1 MILKLATDYF
11 FNKFKG
17 YNLLAEIKIRNDKSI
32 KVFENVG
39 FKFFNYLIKNNHNAL
54 VYEKKIRIGS
64 FEINHSS
71 RPFYYC

>member
-17 YNLLAEIKIRNDKSI
+17 YNLLAEIKSGNDKSI

-54 VYEKKIRIGS
+54 VYEKKL
-64 FEINHSS
+64 ELDHLK
-71 RPFYYC
+71 